1 MDTDFPMRL
10 AGRELELDIRAG
22 LDGFD
27 LDEMRRAFR
36 RDKLVPR
43 SLAGDFMK
51 MSPENSEPEYTLSG
65 RYQPEVAYGV

>member
-36 RDKLVPR
+36 RDQLVPR

-51 MSPENSEPEYTLSG
+51 TSPENSEPGYTLSG